1 MLNSNIR
8 MTIVWSQLMVNMQH
22 AIFIVGETG
31 RLFGSKDFP
40 HKVALFSHLLT
51 PFMGVFLDNSAGAR
65 GGIPLICALALLTR
79 AGGLPMRYF
88 SAALS
93 LMGQQQRTCMPRL
106 I

>member
-1 MLNSNIR
+1 MTNVKSQMPNGGEEKRVAASVLNSNIR

-51 PFMGVFLDNSAGAR
+51 PFMGVFFG
-65 GGIPLICALALLTR
+65 
-79 AGGLPMRYF
+79 
-88 SAALS
+88 
-93 LMGQQQRTCMPRL
+93 
-106 I
+106 